1 MKIKWP
7 EMVLSLIICF
17 AAAAIGSA
25 FTAPAIPVWY
35 AGLAKPVFN
44 PPNWLFGPVWTLLY
58 FLMAVSLY
66 LVRITPVK
74 NNPHRAEI
82 LFYTQL
88 FLNVLWSV
96 IFFGLKNLLAAYLE
110 IILLLIALL
119 LTWQKFREIS
129 KTAANL
135 LLPYIAWVTFAALLN
150 LSVVFLN

>member
-1 MKIKWP
+1 
-7 EMVLSLIICF
+7 
-17 AAAAIGSA
+17 
-25 FTAPAIPVWY
+25 
-35 AGLAKPVFN
+35 
-44 PPNWLFGPVWTLLY
+44 
-58 FLMAVSLY
+58 MAVSLY